1 MPLDQLIS
9 IEGTGYSV
17 FYLFIYL
24 FTFAYE
30 SHQFAEDALTIA
42 RNSEPEIVGVTP

>member
-17 FYLFIYL
+17 FIYLFIYL

-30 SHQFAEDALTIA
+30 SHQFAEDTLT
-42 RNSEPEIVGVTP
+42 